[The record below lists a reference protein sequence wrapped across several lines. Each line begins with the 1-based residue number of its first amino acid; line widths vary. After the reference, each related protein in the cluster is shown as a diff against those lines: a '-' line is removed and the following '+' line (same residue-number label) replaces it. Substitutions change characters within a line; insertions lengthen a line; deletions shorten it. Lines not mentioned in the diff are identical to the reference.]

1 VRRATLRVHAAA
13 LGTRT
18 VFPLGQ
24 TMSEPEIRPGLAD
37 VPVAE
42 SAVSFIDGK
51 RARLEYRGIAVET
64 LARESSFEE
73 TAWLL
78 LKGELPTQRELAA
91 FDHELRHH
99 RRLKYKLTDLIKC
112 LPESGHPMGAL
123 QAGVAALGMFYP
135 ARDVRDARSN
145 WDSVVRLIAKLP
157 TIVAAF
163 HRMRK
168 GDEALTPRDDLGHA
182 ANFYHMLTEKD
193 PSPAVTRVLDA
204 CLILHA
210 EHSMNASTFSA
221 RVTGSTL
228 ADPYTVVSSAIGTL
242 TGPLHG
248 GANEEVLEMLDKIGT
263 LENVRPWVEQQRAAD
278 PKFKLMGFGHRVYKV
293 KDPRATVLQE
303 LAENAFAESGR
314 PAQYDMAVELENI
327 AAGILGP
334 KGIYP
339 NVDFYSGI
347 VYQSLVIP
355 RDLFTPIFAIA
366 RVAGW
371 LAHWLEQLKNNRIYR
386 PEQVYVGKHDVAY
399 VPLAQ
404 RP

>member
-1 VRRATLRVHAAA
+1 
-13 LGTRT
+13 
-18 VFPLGQ
+18 
-24 TMSEPEIRPGLAD
+24 MSDLEYRPGLAD

-42 SAVSFIDGK
+42 SAVSFVDGQ

-64 LARESSFEE
+64 LARESCYEE

-78 LKGELPTQRELAA
+78 LKGDLPTQKELAD
-91 FDHELRHH
+91 FDQHLR
-99 RRLKYKLTDLIKC
+99 RRRRIKYKLNDLIKC
-112 LPESGHPMGAL
+112 LPETGHPMDAL
-123 QAGVAALGMFYP
+123 QAGVAAIGMFYP
-135 ARDVRDARSN
+135 SRDVGNARNN
-145 WDSVVRLIAKLP
+145 WESVVRLIAKLP

-163 HRMRK
+163 HRLRH
-168 GDEALTPRDDLGHA
+168 GDEALMPRNDLGHA
-182 ANFYHMLTEKD
+182 ANFYWMLTEQE
-193 PSPAVTRVLDA
+193 PSPAVARVLDA

-228 ADPYTVVSSAIGTL
+228 ANPYTVISSAIGTL

-248 GANEEVLEMLDKIGT
+248 GANEEVLDMLDEIGPA
-263 LENVRPWVEQQRAAD
+263 ENVRPWLESAVASKR
-278 PKFKLMGFGHRVYKV
+278 KIMGFGHRVYKV

-303 LAENAFAESGR
+303 LAEHVFVETGKPELYR
-314 PAQYDMAVELENI
+314 VAVEMEEV

-347 VYQSLVIP
+347 VYQSLGIP
-355 RDLFTPIFAIA
+355 RDLFTPIFAVS

-386 PEQVYVGKHDVAY
+386 PEQIYVGRHDVPY
-399 VPLAQ
+399 VPLEK

>member
-1 VRRATLRVHAAA
+1 
-13 LGTRT
+13 
-18 VFPLGQ
+18 
-24 TMSEPEIRPGLAD
+24 MSEPELRPGLAD

-51 RARLEYRGIAVET
+51 RARLEYRGIAVEV

-78 LKGELPTQRELAA
+78 LRGQLPTQRELAD
-91 FDHELRHH
+91 FNRDLRSH
-99 RRLKYKLTDLIKC
+99 RRLKYKLIDLLKC

-123 QAGVAALGMFYP
+123 QAGVAGLGMFYP
-135 ARDVRDARSN
+135 ARDVIDPESN
-145 WDSVVRLIAKLP
+145 WASVVRLIAKLP

-163 HRMRK
+163 HRLRR
-168 GDEALTPRDDLGHA
+168 GDEALLPRDDLGHA
-182 ANFYHMLTEKD
+182 ANFYWMLTEKM

-248 GANEEVLEMLDKIGT
+248 GANEEVLDMLDQIGSVEAVRGW
-263 LENVRPWVEQQRAAD
+263 LEAKRAAD
-278 PKFKLMGFGHRVYKV
+278 SKYKLMGFGHRVYKV

-303 LAENAFAESGR
+303 LAEDAFTEAGR
-314 PAQYDMAVELENI
+314 PVKYEMAVELERV
-327 AAGILGP
+327 AAGVYGP

-347 VYQSLVIP
+347 VYQSLGIP

-366 RVAGW
+366 RVVGW
-371 LAHWLEQLKNNRIYR
+371 LSHWLEQLKNNRIYR

-399 VPLAQ
+399 VPLEQ
-404 RP
+404 RG